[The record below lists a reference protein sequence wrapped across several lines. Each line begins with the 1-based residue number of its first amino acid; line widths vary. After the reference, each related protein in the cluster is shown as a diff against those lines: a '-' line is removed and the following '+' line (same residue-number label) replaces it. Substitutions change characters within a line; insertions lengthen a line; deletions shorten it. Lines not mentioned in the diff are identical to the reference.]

1 MKPGMDICWL
11 FSGRLET
18 SEKTIKDM
26 LKKKCW
32 KYKQFW
38 LVVDHKAM
46 QRYYWRR
53 LRGLA
58 NSRTV
63 EKLFLCWLPPCP
75 STCRSSVGMWT
86 QDLPFTWRS

>member
-11 FSGRLET
+11 FSGRLEQ
-18 SEKTIKDM
+18 SEKEIKDVIT
-26 LKKKCW
+26 KKGW
-32 KYKQFW
+32 KYKQFTTV
-38 LVVDHKAM
+38 LDYKAM
-46 QRYYWRR
+46 QKYYWRR
-53 LRGLA
+53 QRGLA

-63 EKLFLCWLPPCP
+63 EKLLLCWLPPCP